1 MAKAKTKTKTKVA
14 EPSIKFNDKEYL
26 ISALSDEAK
35 AELQALQ
42 FAESEASRLKAL
54 LAVTQTAAN
63 AYKTSLI
70 GKLPKED

>member
-1 MAKAKTKTKTKVA
+1 MAKKKEEIK
-14 EPSIKFNDKEYL
+14 EPSIKFEDKEYL

-42 FAESEASRLKAL
+42 FAEAETGRLKAL
-54 LAVTQTAAN
+54 LAVAQTAAN

-70 GKLPKED
+70 SKLPKEEA